1 MRRLLALSAV
11 LCVVGLTACGDDGD
25 DPGGSSTPEAGGVQA
40 PRSTPAPPEQ
50 GAQTPP
56 PAASALALPPGVPTT
71 PVRDR
76 TSDED
81 RRVIQG
87 WLRALSAGDIAR
99 AASFFAEPSQ
109 VQNGT
114 PVITLRSLTDRA
126 AFNLALPCG
135 ARGVRF
141 GSRDGYTVME
151 FLLTERPGGDCGGA
165 TGQSARGA
173 IKVDDGKITE
183 WYRLADDPGAGP
195 DEPVVPQIEG
205 DTSEA

>member
-11 LCVVGLTACGDDGD
+11 LCVGGLTACGDDGD
-25 DPGGSSTPEAGGVQA
+25 DAGGSQA
-40 PRSTPAPPEQ
+40 PDAG
-50 GAQTPP
+50 GAQTPRTTPIP
-56 PAASALALPPGVPTT
+56 PQQRTPPRGNALALPPGVPTS

-87 WLRALSAGDIAR
+87 WLRALSAGDIVR

-114 PVITLRSLTDRA
+114 PVITLRSLSDRA

-165 TGQSARGA
+165 TGQRARGA

-183 WYRLADDPGAGP
+183 WYRLADDPGASP
-195 DEPVVPQIEG
+195 SEPPVPQIEG